1 MDTYA
6 ADVAALAETL
16 DLRNAVHLGHST
28 GGGEVARYV
37 AQYGKGRGRRPS

>member
-6 ADVAALAETL
+6 ADMVALADAL
-16 DLRNAVHLGHST
+16 DLRNAVHIGHSA

-37 AQYGKGRGRRPS
+37 ARAKPS